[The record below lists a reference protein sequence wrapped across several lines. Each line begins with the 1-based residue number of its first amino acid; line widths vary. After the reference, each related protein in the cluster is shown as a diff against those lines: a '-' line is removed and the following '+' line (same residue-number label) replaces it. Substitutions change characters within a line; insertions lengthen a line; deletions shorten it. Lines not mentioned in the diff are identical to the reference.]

1 MASST
6 APRVLRS
13 WKPSHYMKFGSQRLR
28 PALDLLQLVH
38 DLPSAA
44 NVMDL
49 GCGPGNITPFIRF
62 VAILSPCLDRIEYVH
77 GNFESFHSDIPVDV
91 IYSNA
96 ALHWVS
102 YNVHETLLPRLFNTL
117 ATTFPT
123 VHLLARGLSAILY
136 TTSYMNTMTSLL
148 QQGGAFAFQMPDTRQ
163 QPSHVLMGEAA
174 NQLNLD
180 VSNVRWVTTD
190 VNADAYYKL
199 LRPLTRDIHLW
210 STEYVYQLEA
220 QDNNI
225 HPVVDYVSS
234 TGLAPYVDALTP
246 AQRPAFMDT
255 YHELIAKAYPVQ
267 EDGRVLLP
275 YKRFFCVAVQS

>member
-1 MASST
+1 
-6 APRVLRS
+6 
-13 WKPSHYMKFGSQRLR
+13 MKFGSQRLR

-49 GCGPGNITPFIRF
+49 GCGPGNITPFLRF
-62 VAILSPCLDRIEYVH
+62 VAILDRWPAARIHCVDASQSMLTSARQSHVGLGLDRIEYVH
-77 GNFESFHSDIPVDV
+77 GNFESFRSDIPVDV

-102 YNVHETLLPRLFNTL
+102 YNVHETLLPRL
-117 ATTFPT
+117 
-123 VHLLARGLSAILY
+123 LSFLKP
-136 TTSYMNTMTSLL
+136 
-148 QQGGAFAFQMPDTRQ
+148 GGAFAFQMPDTRQ

>member
-44 NVMDL
+44 NVVDL

-77 GNFESFHSDIPVDV
+77 GNFESFRSDIPVDV

-102 YNVHETLLPRLFNTL
+102 YNVHETLLPRL
-117 ATTFPT
+117 
-123 VHLLARGLSAILY
+123 LSFLKP
-136 TTSYMNTMTSLL
+136 
-148 QQGGAFAFQMPDTRQ
+148 GGALAFQMPDTRQ

-174 NQLNLD
+174 NQLSLD